1 MEGNQPKLHH
11 LQSGYLLVTDTT
23 HKELCTLPPLLFW
36 VSQLVL
42 PFLAG
47 HRPSDSHVTHRDGS
61 LQPPRPPG
69 IPITGTHSGKPI
81 LPFPPTQP
89 GWINLRQL
97 AAFFPR
103 KAVPR
108 RRSRAASSP
117 SHSAI
122 QMPTV
127 PTKILT
133 LCHGRTARS
142 GTGTPWDR
150 HRSPNTASLFT
161 PTGIHPS
168 GTDPGPQPTGCT
180 DPGKDGA
187 AYCSGPTQGHS
198 AQSQVCCLG

>member
-142 GTGTPWDR
+142 GTGT
-150 HRSPNTASLFT
+150 HG
-161 PTGIHPS
+161 TG
-168 GTDPGPQPTGCT
+168 TGPQTQLRFLHQQEYIPLGLIL
-180 DPGKDGA
+180 DHSPQA
-187 AYCSGPTQGHS
+187 AQTQGKMELLIVLGQHRGTAPNLKS
-198 AQSQVCCLG
+198 AV